1 MKERLPLRDLKRIA
15 LKKIR
20 EHRGCHDVEDIA
32 IWPVTSDGSNSNWA
46 IGWGLGGSD
55 KTAASKAALY
65 VEQEMAWNYELIVE
79 VLEEGNE
86 VENIMHR

>member
-1 MKERLPLRDLKRIA
+1 MKERLPLRDLKQIA

-32 IWPVTSDGSNSNWA
+32 ICPVTSDGSNPNWA
-46 IGWGLGGSD
+46 ISWGLGGSD

-79 VLEEGNE
+79 GMEESAE
-86 VENIMHR
+86 LDV

>member
-1 MKERLPLRDLKRIA
+1 MKERLPLRDLKQIA

-32 IWPVTSDGSNSNWA
+32 ICPVTSDGSYPNWA
-46 IGWGLGGSD
+46 ISWGLGGSD

-65 VEQEMAWNYELIVE
+65 VEQEMGWNYELMVE
-79 VLEEGNE
+79 ALEESGSRDG
-86 VENIMHR
+86 IA